1 MPRAI
6 APLALSFLLLLSAPL
21 VVRADVVQDRAA
33 LYAAYH
39 TRLDELAKWCTADGQ
54 AEAAQTIE
62 AWLPER
68 KPDQLV
74 LFLPPASLA
83 EKPADDDTP
92 PADWNKRWQALRDAQ
107 ADALMKL
114 ARQAVDEHRSSLAY
128 ELVVEALRENPAHER
143 AREMLGYS
151 RFRGAWHTPFEIRQL
166 RSGKVWHERFGWL
179 PQKHVERYESGER
192 FALGRWMTADEE
204 TQLRGDLK
212 RGWQVETEHYVVTT
226 NHSLEEGVRLARRLE
241 AFYDVWQQV
250 FVPYL
255 MTERDL
261 ERRFAGRAP
270 RTIARQHKVVY
281 FRTRDEYNA
290 ALRPAQPRIDIT
302 LGIYFDTTR
311 TAYFF
316 AGQEQQPST
325 LYHEA
330 THQLFHETRPVAPR
344 VARDANFWIVE
355 GIACYM
361 ESLTPREG
369 CFTLGGANAGRM
381 PAARHRLLV
390 DHFYVPLDGLVR
402 LGMDAL
408 QRQDNIAMLYS
419 QSAGLADFLMHADGG
434 RYRDPLARYLGAVY
448 AGRATP
454 ATLAELSGTAYA
466 ELDREY
472 RAFMSA
478 GEVGEPAEQAAR

>member
-6 APLALSFLLLLSAPL
+6 VPVILWIVTLLGVAPTL
-21 VVRADVVQDRAA
+21 RADVVQDRAA
-33 LYAAYH
+33 LYAAYGAK
-39 TRLDELAKWCTADGQ
+39 LDGLAKQCAVDGQ
-54 AEAAQTIE
+54 ADAARTIE

-68 KPDQLV
+68 KPDRLV

-83 EKPADDDTP
+83 EKPSVDDP
-92 PADWNKRWQALRDAQ
+92 QPAEWQKRWQALRDAE
-107 ADALMKL
+107 ADALMQL

-128 ELVVEALRENPAHER
+128 ELVVEALRENPEHER
-143 AREMLGYS
+143 ARAMLGYS

-166 RSGKVWHERFGWL
+166 RGGKVWHERFGWL
-179 PQKHVERYESGER
+179 PAKHVERYDDGER
-192 FALGRWMTADEE
+192 FALGRWMSADEE
-204 TQLRGDLK
+204 SQLRGDLK
-212 RGWQVETEHYVVTT
+212 RGWQVETEHYQVTT

-255 MTERDL
+255 MSEQEL
-261 ERRFAGRAP
+261 ARRFAGRAP
-270 RTIARQHKVVY
+270 RSAARQHQVVY

-290 ALRPAQPRIDIT
+290 ALRPQPRIDIT

-316 AGQEQQPST
+316 AGDEQQPST

-330 THQLFHETRPVAPR
+330 THQLFHETRGVAPH

-361 ESLTPREG
+361 ESLAPGEAY
-369 CFTLGGANAGRM
+369 FTLGGDNAGRM

-390 DHFYVPLDGLVR
+390 DGFYVPLAELVT

-419 QSAGLADFLMHADGG
+419 QSAGLADFLMHAQAG
-434 RYRDPLARYLGAVY
+434 RYRDPLARYLAAVY
-448 AGRATP
+448 AGRDTRG
-454 ATLAELSGTAYA
+454 TLAEVTGSGYEA
-466 ELDREY
+466 LDREY
-472 RAFMSA
+472 REFISAADA
-478 GEVGEPAEQAAR
+478 GETVEQAAR